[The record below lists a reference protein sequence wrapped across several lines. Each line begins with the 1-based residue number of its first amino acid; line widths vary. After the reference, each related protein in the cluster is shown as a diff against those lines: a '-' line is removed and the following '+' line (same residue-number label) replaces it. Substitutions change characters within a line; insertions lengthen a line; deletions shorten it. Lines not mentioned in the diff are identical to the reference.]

1 MSSSIWTRC
10 AGDSEIRRLD
20 VSPWRV
26 VEAQHQLSTRKLVDS
41 AEEQMLL
48 EDLLERAK
56 PPSRAPSRLHYLLAT
71 PFRYPPLRHGS
82 RFGTRFDPG
91 IWYGSESRRT
101 AFAEVAYY
109 RLVFLEG
116 TSADLDLLTT
126 QHTAFSARVR
136 TTRGVDLSSKAFAK
150 ARSAIAS
157 PSHYAATQALGADM
171 RAAGVEAAR
180 YPSARDKEGGLNV
193 AVFSPRAFT
202 AAKPKD
208 LQTWHC
214 VANRE
219 RVEVAKRDYFGVEQ
233 YAFDRA
239 DFLVNGTLPWPAA

>member
-91 IWYGSESRRT
+91 IWYGSDSRRT

-116 TSADLDLLTT
+116 SSADLDLLTA
-126 QHTAFSARVR
+126 QPTAFSARVR
-136 TTRGVDLSSKAFAK
+136 TARGVDLSSKAFAK

-157 PSHYAATQALGADM
+157 PAQYSATQALGADM
-171 RAAGVEAAR
+171 RTAGVEVAK
-180 YPSARDKEGGLNV
+180 YPSARDREGGLNV
-193 AVFSPRAFT
+193 AVFSPRVF
-202 AAKPKD
+202 
-208 LQTWHC
+208 
-214 VANRE
+214 
-219 RVEVAKRDYFGVEQ
+219 
-233 YAFDRA
+233 
-239 DFLVNGTLPWPAA
+239 